1 VYITASKDGITA
13 LIAFPFL
20 LLSTSLSF
28 VAPSALP
35 LLEGKSNSRLA
46 VIVSWILWLEIVE
59 ELMPEREVSLMLIL
73 MILIH
78 CVPQV

>member
-1 VYITASKDGITA
+1 VYTTASKDSITA
-13 LIAFPFL
+13 SLRSPFFS
-20 LLSTSLSF
+20 LSTSLSF

-35 LLEGKSNSRLA
+35 LLEGKSNGRLA
-46 VIVSWILWLEIVE
+46 VIVSWILWLENVE